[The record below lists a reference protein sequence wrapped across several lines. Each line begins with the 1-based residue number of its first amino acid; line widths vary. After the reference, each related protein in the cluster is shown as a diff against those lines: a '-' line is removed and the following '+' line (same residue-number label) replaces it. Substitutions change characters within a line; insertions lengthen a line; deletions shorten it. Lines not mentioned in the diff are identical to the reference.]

1 MEAEDFLP
9 IEETI
14 AFTNVTFDDVL
25 DIEYTFGLLLSGER
39 GVPSK
44 EGNGILINSDE
55 DLTAILVRF
64 DEIVRVLRAK
74 PSNMSWHNWNYVL
87 SEK

>member
-1 MEAEDFLP
+1 LEAEDFLP

-14 AFTNVTFDDVL
+14 AFTNVTFDNGL
-25 DIEYTFGLLLSGER
+25 DIEYTFGLLLSGKR

-55 DLTAILVRF
+55 DLTAILVRL
-64 DEIVRVLRAK
+64 DEIVRVLRAE
-74 PSNMSWHNWNYVL
+74 PSNMS
-87 SEK
+87 